1 MTTDKRDDQSHVI
14 DCSDMMTTFLSKEGA
29 NSYPTSTV
37 LLNRFFVSPD
47 DYKWKENSGIT
58 IDMPKFK
65 VGDDVHWYKLKDLY
79 TNLKNAIISE
89 SIFKG
94 IKIFKSETINPPS
107 ASNKAFAT
115 KNKYYI
121 LDQNAKQVH
130 WTDAFDKTGFTHS
143 TNPATDP
150 IESIIDF
157 VSVGSIDFML
167 CKHAVYAFEN
177 NTYTKVLDEQSAN
190 FNAFDAT
197 SNKLVIAADDGARV
211 YSISGTTLS
220 PVTTVTYTTV
230 SVTVPNPDYKE
241 GDSGSSG
248 SSSSGSGSTVSPTIT
263 IQVTNGIPRNNRCTF
278 VWIAGGR
285 MYVGDASTSCNLPV
299 DGPYTHEPTEEQK
312 TNHDANPGKVI
323 SAVPNV
329 HHYGVNSID
338 VPSGFEYGSTVI
350 SGLKNVK
357 SVYKEDNLTY
367 VSVGSEIKIY
377 LNSDFSKPLT
387 AFNSSNG
394 ISGAP
399 DFITV
404 KDGDVWV
411 LENGKWLRTMNPEDV
426 DITFSFILTH
436 LVFEEDGDKD
446 SIDCQLANVTV
457 DELLSLAYS
466 RTVFDKYFAK
476 TTKSNTNFM
485 LSFSKTDSKTVYGVY
500 GDDDRSAKAKEMK
513 DCCEAF
519 DIG

>member
-94 IKIFKSETINPPS
+94 IKIFKSETVNPPS

-121 LDQNAKQVH
+121 LDQNTKQIY
-130 WTDAFDKTGFTHS
+130 WTDTFDKTGFTHS

-177 NTYTKVLDEQSAN
+177 NTYIKALDEQGAN

-197 SNKLVIAADDGARV
+197 SNKLVIAADDGARGFAARLGRKHAAQDQGGHQNACHHQSASAQDAGLPAAGQLCFFRIFAESADDV
-211 YSISGTTLS
+211 EHHGRQRRQDTAQGEVDGFLAAVAGVIVGQDAVADTLHAVAQQVHRAKGQAGRYQEGQQPGPES
-220 PVTTVTYTTV
+220 LGKLFEADDRAAFDQQRAAQTDGHDHGVHLPV
-230 SVTVPNPDYKE
+230 
-241 GDSGSSG
+241 
-248 SSSSGSGSTVSPTIT
+248 
-263 IQVTNGIPRNNRCTF
+263 GI
-278 VWIAGGR
+278 IAGGEAQSEQDQR
-285 MYVGDASTSCNLPV
+285 QNGQRDDRKAAGDLP
-299 DGPYTHEPTEEQK
+299 
-312 TNHDANPGKVI
+312 
-323 SAVPNV
+323 
-329 HHYGVNSID
+329 
-338 VPSGFEYGSTVI
+338 GS
-350 SGLKNVK
+350 L
-357 SVYKEDNLTY
+357 
-367 VSVGSEIKIY
+367 
-377 LNSDFSKPLT
+377 
-387 AFNSSNG
+387 
-394 ISGAP
+394 
-399 DFITV
+399 
-404 KDGDVWV
+404 
-411 LENGKWLRTMNPEDV
+411 
-426 DITFSFILTH
+426 
-436 LVFEEDGDKD
+436 LVFHRFTPSFPSAPGSDTGRGRPRTR
-446 SIDCQLANVTV
+446 C
-457 DELLSLAYS
+457 S
-466 RTVFDKYFAK
+466 RRT
-476 TTKSNTNFM
+476 S
-485 LSFSKTDSKTVYGVY
+485 
-500 GDDDRSAKAKEMK
+500 E
-513 DCCEAF
+513 
-519 DIG
+519 